1 LTANGEP
8 ALHLKKL
15 SAELQASDITQL
27 MLIFTCRANPILGD
41 FIRDVYWTRYAGGYQ
56 EISGDD
62 ARAFVER
69 GIDDGKT
76 SKRWSE
82 SVIRRVSAYL
92 MGCCAEY
99 GLLERGS
106 RSSRRILPFRV
117 SSITSTY
124 LAHELH
130 FRGFGDNAIL
140 NDDDW
145 KIFGLDRDD
154 VLEVLK
160 RLSLKGVIVIQSAGD
175 VVRIS
180 WSQNNMEELCDV
192 LAQG

>member
-1 LTANGEP
+1 
-8 ALHLKKL
+8 
-15 SAELQASDITQL
+15 
-27 MLIFTCRANPILGD
+27 
-41 FIRDVYWTRYAGGYQ
+41 
-56 EISGDD
+56 
-62 ARAFVER
+62 
-69 GIDDGKT
+69 
-76 SKRWSE
+76 
-82 SVIRRVSAYL
+82 
-92 MGCCAEY
+92 
-99 GLLERGS
+99 
-106 RSSRRILPFRV
+106 
-117 SSITSTY
+117 
-124 LAHELH
+124 LH